1 MPRLIR
7 PRSASGFSLVE
18 LAISIV
24 ILAILAGGAISLL
37 RLQTMRAQN
46 AETRSQLQD
55 AREAFINYAAVKAVL
70 PCPATNLD
78 GTSDACSGA
87 INVVAKGR
95 LPWKEL
101 GLPAV
106 DVWGQSLYYAVT
118 RTYMQSS
125 TLGLNTD
132 GTIELEAKLV
142 GGTTASL
149 ANNKSLAF
157 VVWSSGADST
167 NASASASASI
177 VIGEAPDSDD
187 LVVWVSRYIVLGR
200 MLEAGRNVPTNAP

>member
-55 AREAFINYAAVKAVL
+55 AREALINYAAVKGVL
-70 PCPATNLD
+70 PCPDTNLD
-78 GTSDACSGA
+78 GSSDACSA
-87 INVVAKGR
+87 AKGR

-118 RTYMQSS
+118 RTYTQSS